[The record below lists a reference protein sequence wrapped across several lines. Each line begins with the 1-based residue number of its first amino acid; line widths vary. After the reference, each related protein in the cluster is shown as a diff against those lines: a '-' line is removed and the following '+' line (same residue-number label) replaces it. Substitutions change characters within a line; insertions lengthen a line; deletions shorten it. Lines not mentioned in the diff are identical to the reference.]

1 MYQGHLGKTDK
12 IFVVYPAFAGGNHLI
27 NLISLCQQ
35 VEPSWLNG
43 EELLRAYKIRL
54 VENNGID
61 EGGYIAHYNLP
72 NNDNYNSSPG
82 RLIKHHGEFLSQTD
96 AGYINLLAG
105 HHRGYMFLV
114 HQYYLKFM
122 PDFLSNIKNIK
133 WIMITYPTNKNSLC
147 ARRIDIEHRSHR
159 TAAFKEEQSI
169 YENFNKSYNWNLFP
183 PPQVN
188 AGDRREKKI
197 NEIFTINEQ
206 TSISL
211 DSDIYFSDEGSEHVR
226 NLLKLNFDL
235 ELPEIADDIHK
246 CWVGMVKKRVKY
258 YDDHGK

>member
-1 MYQGHLGKTDK
+1 MSSGHLGKTDN

-27 NLISLCQQ
+27 NLIGLCQQ
-35 VEPSWLNG
+35 VEPTWLSG
-43 EELLRAYKIRL
+43 EELLQAYKIRL
-54 VENNGID
+54 VDNGGID

-72 NNDNYNSSPG
+72 DNDNSSPS
-82 RLIKHHGEFLSQTD
+82 RLIKHHGTFLSQTD

-105 HHRGYMFLV
+105 HHHGYMYLV
-114 HQYYLKFM
+114 HNYYIEFM
-122 PDFLSNIKNIK
+122 PDFLSNIKNVK

-147 ARRIDIEHRSHR
+147 ARRIAIEHRSV
-159 TAAFKEEQSI
+159 AFEDEQSI
-169 YENFNKSYNWNLFP
+169 YENFDKSYNWNLDLP
-183 PPQVN
+183 GGSPSSYTQ
-188 AGDRREKKI
+188 REEKI